1 VGQKSKL
8 LILSEYVNKTEDWRS
23 THPCI
28 PLWWLSCLY
37 PTSAGWQV
45 TLCDPMWHASS
56 RSGEALVA
64 DGYSLFYVCT
74 YLFII
79 YVVVEG
85 EVGATAAGVQVGQPG
100 VESTRFPDS
109 GVGQCSTSRR
119 VAASDRR
126 DHPGRRGRGT
136 AEYRRQGHCGRRAR
150 CQVVVSQASFSDRND
165 TTVMPVY
172 IRRQ

>member
-1 VGQKSKL
+1 MAC
-8 LILSEYVNKTEDWRS
+8 EFPY
-23 THPCI
+23 
-28 PLWWLSCLY
+28 
-37 PTSAGWQV
+37 
-45 TLCDPMWHASS
+45 
-56 RSGEALVA
+56 SGEALVV

-100 VESTRFPDS
+100 VESTRFPDT
-109 GVGQCSTSRR
+109 GVDQCSTSRR

-126 DHPGRRGRGT
+126 DHPGRRGRGRGT

-172 IRRQ
+172 IGRQ